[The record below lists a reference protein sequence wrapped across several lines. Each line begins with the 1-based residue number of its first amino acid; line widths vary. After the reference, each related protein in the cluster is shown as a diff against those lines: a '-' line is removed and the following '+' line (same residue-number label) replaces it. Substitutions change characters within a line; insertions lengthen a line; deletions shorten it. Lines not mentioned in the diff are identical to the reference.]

1 MAAQIPVYRHPT
13 MTVLIDDDRTS
24 LVTLQYQIDTSLATT
39 TFNRAR
45 NALAWIVECFN
56 KVVQLGDASA
66 SRVDAQSEAI
76 VAVGGA
82 DEALEQ
88 IYHYVGKP
96 ERFLLPTVVVID
108 YSMPDMDGL
117 EFCVAAHDLPCKKIL
132 FTAQA
137 DDKTAI
143 DGFNRGL
150 INKFIRKQD
159 PDALDRLEAAIDVLQ
174 ADYFLERSRAV
185 AARLDV
191 RDFGFLSDAVVAN
204 LVRKLRDTYGFVEH
218 YLFAYPTGLLF
229 FDAGGHAT
237 LLVIQTQDSLDAHVK
252 AALAHGATTEDV
264 APLTDG
270 RAVPFF
276 HSTDGMWNAQLPGQ
290 LGEYIK
296 AAQRCLGDEDYLW
309 ALFELPLHYQKS
321 MPYSHAQ
328 FLREHIAARA

>member
-24 LVTLQYQIDTSLATT
+24 LVTLQYQIDTSIATK

-45 NALAWIVECFN
+45 VALTWIVECFN
-56 KVVQLGDASA
+56 KVVQLGDMSA
-66 SRVDAQSEAI
+66 SRVDAQSEAL
-76 VAVGGA
+76 VAVGGV
-82 DEALEQ
+82 DDALEQ

-117 EFCVAAHDLPCKKIL
+117 DFCVAAHDLPCKKIL
-132 FTAQA
+132 FTALA

-174 ADYFLERSRAV
+174 ADYFLERSRVA
-185 AARLDV
+185 AARLDA
-191 RDFGFLSDAVVAN
+191 RDFGFLNDAVVAS
-204 LVRKLRDTYGFVEH
+204 LIRKLRDTYGFVEH
-218 YLFAYPTGLLF
+218 YLFSYPTGLLF

-237 LLVIQTQDSLDAHVK
+237 LLVIQTQASLEAHVNT
-252 AALAHGATTEDV
+252 AVARGASTEAV
-264 APLTDG
+264 APLAQH

-276 HSTDGMWNAQLPGQ
+276 HTPDGMWGAQLPGQ
-290 LGEYIK
+290 IGDYVK
-296 AAQRCLGDEDYLW
+296 AAQQCLGDEDYYW
-309 ALFELPLHYQKS
+309 ALFELPLHYQKG

-328 FLREHIAARA
+328 FLREHIAGRA